1 MEMAE
6 SKTYIMAPS
15 WGIAREGYPFIAIAF
30 LIAAAAWIGGP
41 WAGVPA
47 LALPAFVMNFFRD
60 PERTPPPGENL
71 VVSPADG
78 KVISVTEVDEGRYL
92 HRRMKRVCVFMN
104 VFNVHVNRVPV
115 SGRVKTIRY
124 NPGKYLMGY
133 AEKASLDNEQNAIVI
148 EVASRD
154 TPGKEILFIQIAG
167 LVARRIVCY
176 LKGGETV
183 ECGERFGL
191 IRFGSRVDVYLPPE
205 ADVLVKEGQTVK
217 AGETAIGRLT

>member
-1 MEMAE
+1 MEMVE
-6 SKTYIMAPS
+6 GKNYIMAPS
-15 WGIAREGYPFIAIAF
+15 KGIAREGTPFIAIAF
-30 LIAAAAWIGGP
+30 LIAAGAIWIGGP
-41 WAGVPA
+41 WSLPA
-47 LALPAFVMNFFRD
+47 LILPAFVLNFFRD
-60 PERTPPPGENL
+60 PERTPPAGEDL

-78 KVISVTEVDEGRYL
+78 KVLSVTEVDEGRYL

-115 SGRVKTIRY
+115 SGQVKVVRY

-148 EVASRD
+148 EKA
-154 TPGKEILFIQIAG
+154 GKDVLFIQIAG

-176 LKGGETV
+176 LKGGEAV
-183 ECGERFGL
+183 DRGERFGL

-205 ADVLVKEGQTVK
+205 AEVLVKEGQTVK